1 MKYKPGD
8 KVRIKSLEWYNENK
22 DEDGEFCVYGDSYA
36 IFIQVMSKF
45 CGQTVTISEVVDDL
59 YGILEDDGDYS
70 WADYMIEC
78 LIEPSIEN
86 KPQCKMVSLD
96 DVCSILYD
104 MLHELDINDHIMVGT
119 CEYDNVVDFIKD
131 FRKAMGE

>member
-8 KVRIKSLEWYNENK
+8 KVRIKSIDWYNENK
-22 DEDGEFCVYGDSYA
+22 DEYGEVCVYGDSYA

-78 LIEPSIEN
+78 LIESAIEN
-86 KPQCKMVSLD
+86 KPQEKMVSLNDACEWMKNTIDD
-96 DVCSILYD
+96 DVF
-104 MLHELDINDHIMVGT
+104 INCGAVVKFMSANEFV
-119 CEYDNVVDFIKD
+119 EY
-131 FRKAMGE
+131 FRKTFEK